1 MANRNCLKKR
11 LKNILNIQIKGGEST
26 MQKGTES
33 FSEIEEDDFED
44 GLLDA
49 LAQERTAIQEI
60 EQEKEE
66 NSFIEKA
73 TAVPTSKKKL
83 WRDTQK
89 EALARLED
97 SARTEEDF
105 RNVQSWW
112 DRLEANA
119 DRRYRYHVIGR
130 SDIPLEWGASPE
142 KVILPEPIQ
151 FVFWK
156 QITKGE
162 FLDTIFDCPFE
173 MQELVEDIDIAKAI
187 SKLKDVHK
195 EVLYYSAIRQYSNQR
210 IACIRN
216 QTDRNI
222 LKVKNTILKKL
233 RKKLYVS
240 LCERQ
245 RMKLSLSKREK
256 EFLEKYSSV
265 FADSRL
271 EKSDTTGRKQDK
283 K

>member
-1 MANRNCLKKR
+1 
-11 LKNILNIQIKGGEST
+11 
-26 MQKGTES
+26 MQKGTEP
-33 FSEIEEDDFED
+33 FSETPDDDFEN

-49 LAQERTAIQEI
+49 LALERSAIREI

-66 NSFIEKA
+66 NSFTTETISA
-73 TAVPTSKKKL
+73 PASKKKL

-97 SARTEEDF
+97 SARTENDF

-130 SDIPLEWGASPE
+130 SDIPLEWGAAPE
-142 KVILPEPIQ
+142 EVILPEPIQ
-151 FVFWK
+151 YVFWK

-162 FLDTIFDCPFE
+162 FLDIIFDCPFG
-173 MQELVEDIDIAKAI
+173 MHELVEDSDIANAI
-187 SKLKDVHK
+187 CELKDVHK

-210 IACIRN
+210 IACIRK

-245 RMKLSLSKREK
+245 QMNLPLIQREK
-256 EFLEKYSSV
+256 EFLEKYASDFSDRQKTKSSK
-265 FADSRL
+265 A
-271 EKSDTTGRKQDK
+271 DK
-283 K
+283 KESSKDND

>member
-1 MANRNCLKKR
+1 
-11 LKNILNIQIKGGEST
+11 
-26 MQKGTES
+26 MQKRTEA
-33 FSEIEEDDFED
+33 FSEMEDNGFENEF
-44 GLLDA
+44 LDA
-49 LAQERTAIQEI
+49 LIRERSAIEKI

-66 NSFIEKA
+66 NSFMEETV
-73 TAVPTSKKKL
+73 TAPALKKKL

-130 SDIPLEWGASPE
+130 SDIPLEWGAAPE
-142 KVILPEPIQ
+142 EVILPEPIQ
-151 FVFWK
+151 SVFWK

-173 MQELVEDIDIAKAI
+173 MQELVEDIDIAQSI
-187 SKLKDVHK
+187 HELKDVHK

-210 IACIRN
+210 IAHIRN

-233 RKKLYVS
+233 RKELYTI

-245 RMKLSLSKREK
+245 DTQQPLCRREK
-256 EFLEKYSSV
+256 EFLENYSSV
-265 FADSRL
+265 FADNRQTKPPESNAT
-271 EKSDTTGRKQDK
+271 KRKQDK

>member
-1 MANRNCLKKR
+1 
-11 LKNILNIQIKGGEST
+11 
-26 MQKGTES
+26 MQKGTVP
-33 FSEIEEDDFED
+33 FSEMEDDDFEN

-49 LAQERTAIQEI
+49 LAQERSAIEEI

-66 NSFIEKA
+66 NSFREE
-73 TAVPTSKKKL
+73 TVAVSTSKKKL

-130 SDIPLEWGASPE
+130 SDIPLEWGAAPE
-142 KVILPEPIQ
+142 EVILPEPIQ
-151 FVFWK
+151 SVFWK

-162 FLDTIFDCPFE
+162 FLDAIFDCPFE
-173 MQELVEDIDIAKAI
+173 MQELVEDFDIAESI
-187 SKLKDVHK
+187 CELKDVHK
-195 EVLYYSAIRQYSNQR
+195 EVLYYSAVRQYSNQR

-233 RKKLYVS
+233 RKKLYIS

-245 RMKLSLSKREK
+245 QMNLPLNQREK
-256 EFLEKYSSV
+256 EFLEEYTPV
-265 FADSRL
+265 F
-271 EKSDTTGRKQDK
+271 SDTNNTKLSNADK
-283 K
+283 NKETIESND

>member
-1 MANRNCLKKR
+1 
-11 LKNILNIQIKGGEST
+11 
-26 MQKGTES
+26 MQKEIVS
-33 FSEIEEDDFED
+33 FSETDDNDFDNE
-44 GLLDA
+44 LLNA
-49 LAQERTAIQEI
+49 LAQEHSAIQEI

-66 NSFIEKA
+66 NPWPEE
-73 TAVPTSKKKL
+73 TASAPTSRQKL

-97 SARTEEDF
+97 SARTADDF

-130 SDIPLEWGASPE
+130 SDVPLEWGAAPE
-142 KVILPEPIQ
+142 QVIVPEPIGH
-151 FVFWK
+151 VFWQ
-156 QITKGE
+156 QIIKGD
-162 FLDTIFDCPFE
+162 FLDAIFDCPFE
-173 MQELVEDIDIAKAI
+173 MHELMEDDDIADAV
-187 SKLKDVHK
+187 SELKDLHK

-210 IACIRN
+210 IAHIRS

-233 RKKLYVS
+233 RKKLYVA

-245 RMKLSLSKREK
+245 EMNLSLSQMEK
-256 EFLEKYSSV
+256 EFLDKYSPD
-265 FADSRL
+265 F
-271 EKSDTTGRKQDK
+271 SDKGR
-283 K
+283 

>member
-1 MANRNCLKKR
+1 M
-11 LKNILNIQIKGGEST
+11 E
-26 MQKGTES
+26 KGTES
-33 FSEIEEDDFED
+33 FSEIEDNDFENS
-44 GLLDA
+44 LLDS
-49 LAQERTAIQEI
+49 LAQERSVIEEI

-66 NSFIEKA
+66 NSFMEETVIA
-73 TAVPTSKKKL
+73 PTSKKKL

-130 SDIPLEWGASPE
+130 SDIPLEWGAAPE
-142 KVILPEPIQ
+142 EVILPEPIQ
-151 FVFWK
+151 SVFWK
-156 QITKGE
+156 RITKGE

-173 MQELVEDIDIAKAI
+173 MQELVEDIDIAQSI
-187 SKLKDVHK
+187 HELKDVHK

-210 IACIRN
+210 IAHIRN

-233 RKKLYVS
+233 RKELYTI

-245 RMKLSLSKREK
+245 ETQQPLCRREK
-256 EFLEKYSSV
+256 KFLENYSSV
-265 FADSRL
+265 FADNRQTKPP
-271 EKSDTTGRKQDK
+271 ESDATKRKQDK

>member
-1 MANRNCLKKR
+1 
-11 LKNILNIQIKGGEST
+11 

-33 FSEIEEDDFED
+33 FSEMEDDGFENS
-44 GLLDA
+44 LLDA
-49 LAQERTAIQEI
+49 LALERTDIQEI

-66 NSFIEKA
+66 NSFMEETV
-73 TAVPTSKKKL
+73 TAPTSKKKL

-97 SARTEEDF
+97 SARTGEDF

-130 SDIPLEWGASPE
+130 SDIPLEWGAAPE
-142 KVILPEPIQ
+142 EVILPEPIQ
-151 FVFWK
+151 SVFWK

-173 MQELVEDIDIAKAI
+173 MQELVEDFDIAESI
-187 SKLKDVHK
+187 CELKDVHK

-210 IACIRN
+210 IARIRN

-233 RKKLYVS
+233 RKKRYISV
-240 LCERQ
+240 CERQ
-245 RMKLSLSKREK
+245 QVNLPLCRREK
-256 EFLEKYSSV
+256 EFLENYSSV
-265 FADSRL
+265 FADSGQNNL
-271 EKSDTTGRKQDK
+271 SKPDTVKGKQSK

>member
-1 MANRNCLKKR
+1 
-11 LKNILNIQIKGGEST
+11 
-26 MQKGTES
+26 MQKGTEA
-33 FSEIEEDDFED
+33 FSEMEDDGFEN

-49 LAQERTAIQEI
+49 LAQERSAIEEI

-66 NSFIEKA
+66 NSFREETVVA
-73 TAVPTSKKKL
+73 SVSKKKL

-130 SDIPLEWGASPE
+130 SDIPLEWGAAPE
-142 KVILPEPIQ
+142 EVILPEPIQ
-151 FVFWK
+151 SVFWK

-162 FLDTIFDCPFE
+162 FLDAIFDCPFE
-173 MQELVEDIDIAKAI
+173 MHELVEDSDIAKTI
-187 SKLKDVHK
+187 CELKDVHK

-210 IACIRN
+210 IARIRK

-233 RKKLYVS
+233 RKKLYAI
-240 LCERQ
+240 LRERQ
-245 RMKLSLSKREK
+245 KINQPLSRREK
-256 EFLEKYSSV
+256 EFLEKHFPI
-265 FADSRL
+265 FADSGQTNPP
-271 EKSDTTGRKQDK
+271 KSDIPKRKQTK
-283 K
+283 N

>member
-1 MANRNCLKKR
+1 
-11 LKNILNIQIKGGEST
+11 

-33 FSEIEEDDFED
+33 FSGIEDDDIENE
-44 GLLDA
+44 LLDA

-66 NSFIEKA
+66 HLLTQKSVSAPIGR
-73 TAVPTSKKKL
+73 KKL

-119 DRRYRYHVIGR
+119 DRRYRYHVIGC

-142 KVILPEPIQ
+142 EVILPEPIQ
-151 FVFWK
+151 SVFWK

-173 MQELVEDIDIAKAI
+173 MQELVEDIDIAKTI
-187 SKLKDVHK
+187 NKLKDVHK

-233 RKKLYVS
+233 RKKLYAS
-240 LCERQ
+240 LSERQ
-245 RMKLSLSKREK
+245 RMRLSLSKREK

-265 FADSRL
+265 FADSKP
-271 EKSDTTGRKQDK
+271 EKTDTAGRKQGK

>member
-1 MANRNCLKKR
+1 
-11 LKNILNIQIKGGEST
+11 
-26 MQKGTES
+26 MQKEIVP
-33 FSEIEEDDFED
+33 FSETLNNDFEN

-49 LAQERTAIQEI
+49 LAQERSAIQEI
-60 EQEKEE
+60 EQEKKE
-66 NSFIEKA
+66 NSFAEETA
-73 TAVPTSKKKL
+73 TAPTSKKKL

-130 SDIPLEWGASPE
+130 SDVPLEWGAAPE
-142 KVILPEPIQ
+142 EVILPKPIQ
-151 FVFWK
+151 SVFWK

-162 FLDTIFDCPFE
+162 FLDTIFDRPFE
-173 MQELVEDIDIAKAI
+173 MHELVEDFDIAKSI
-187 SKLKDVHK
+187 CELKDVHK
-195 EVLYYSAIRQYSNQR
+195 EVLYYSVIRQYSNQR

-245 RMKLSLSKREK
+245 QMNFPLNQREK
-256 EFLEKYSSV
+256 EFLEDYASV
-265 FADSRL
+265 FAD
-271 EKSDTTGRKQDK
+271 KNKAKVSDTD
-283 K
+283 

>member
-1 MANRNCLKKR
+1 M
-11 LKNILNIQIKGGEST
+11 ET
-26 MQKGTES
+26 GTEA
-33 FSEIEEDDFED
+33 FSEMEDDGFENE
-44 GLLDA
+44 LLDA
-49 LAQERTAIQEI
+49 LVRERSAIEEI
-60 EQEKEE
+60 EREKEE
-66 NSFIEKA
+66 NSFIEE
-73 TAVPTSKKKL
+73 TVTVPTSKKKL

-89 EALARLED
+89 EALSRLED

-130 SDIPLEWGASPE
+130 SDIPLEWGAAPE
-142 KVILPEPIQ
+142 EVILPEPIQ
-151 FVFWK
+151 SVFWK

-173 MQELVEDIDIAKAI
+173 MHELVEDTDIATAI
-187 SKLKDVHK
+187 NKLKDVHK

-210 IACIRN
+210 IACIRK

-222 LKVKNTILKKL
+222 LKVKNTILNKL
-233 RKKLYVS
+233 RKKLYS
-240 LCERQ
+240 DLCR
-245 RMKLSLSKREK
+245 RKKMKHPISRREK

-265 FADSRL
+265 FTDNGQNNFP
-271 EKSDTTGRKQDK
+271 KPDTVKGKQSK

>member
-1 MANRNCLKKR
+1 M
-11 LKNILNIQIKGGEST
+11 E
-26 MQKGTES
+26 KGTES
-33 FSEIEEDDFED
+33 FSEIEDNDFENS
-44 GLLDA
+44 LLDSLA
-49 LAQERTAIQEI
+49 LERTAIQEI

-66 NSFIEKA
+66 NSFMEETV
-73 TAVPTSKKKL
+73 TAPASKKKL

-130 SDIPLEWGASPE
+130 SDIPLEWGAAPE
-142 KVILPEPIQ
+142 EVILPEPIQ
-151 FVFWK
+151 SVFWK

-173 MQELVEDIDIAKAI
+173 MQELVEDIDIAQSI
-187 SKLKDVHK
+187 HELKDVHK

-210 IACIRN
+210 IACIRK

-233 RKKLYVS
+233 RKELYTI

-245 RMKLSLSKREK
+245 ETQQPLYRREK
-256 EFLEKYSSV
+256 EFLENYSSV
-265 FADSRL
+265 FADNRQTKPPESNAT
-271 EKSDTTGRKQDK
+271 KRKQDK

>member
-1 MANRNCLKKR
+1 
-11 LKNILNIQIKGGEST
+11 
-26 MQKGTES
+26 MQKGTEA
-33 FSEIEEDDFED
+33 FSEMEDNGFENE
-44 GLLDA
+44 LLDA
-49 LAQERTAIQEI
+49 LAQERSAIEEI

-66 NSFIEKA
+66 NSFREE
-73 TAVPTSKKKL
+73 TVAVSTSKKKL

-130 SDIPLEWGASPE
+130 SDIPLEWGAAPE
-142 KVILPEPIQ
+142 EVILPEPIQ
-151 FVFWK
+151 SVFWK

-173 MQELVEDIDIAKAI
+173 MHELIEDFDIAKSI
-187 SKLKDVHK
+187 CELKDVHK
-195 EVLYYSAIRQYSNQR
+195 EVLYYSAVRQYSNQR
-210 IACIRN
+210 IARIRN

-233 RKKLYVS
+233 RKKLYIS
-240 LCERQ
+240 LCKRQ
-245 RMKLSLSKREK
+245 HMNLPLCRREK
-256 EFLEKYSSV
+256 EFLEEYTPV
-265 FADSRL
+265 FADRNNA
-271 EKSDTTGRKQDK
+271 KFSDADK
-283 K
+283 DKETIESND

>member
-1 MANRNCLKKR
+1 
-11 LKNILNIQIKGGEST
+11 
-26 MQKGTES
+26 MQKGTEA
-33 FSEIEEDDFED
+33 FSEMEDDNFENE
-44 GLLDA
+44 LLDA
-49 LAQERTAIQEI
+49 LAQERSAIEEI

-66 NSFIEKA
+66 NSFREE
-73 TAVPTSKKKL
+73 TVAVSTSKKKL

-130 SDIPLEWGASPE
+130 SDIPLEWGAAPE
-142 KVILPEPIQ
+142 EVILPEPIQ
-151 FVFWK
+151 SVFWK

-162 FLDTIFDCPFE
+162 FLDAIFDCPFE
-173 MQELVEDIDIAKAI
+173 MQELVEDFDIAESI
-187 SKLKDVHK
+187 CELKDVHK
-195 EVLYYSAIRQYSNQR
+195 EVLYYSAVRQYSNQR
-210 IACIRN
+210 IACIRK

-233 RKKLYVS
+233 RKKLYIS

-245 RMKLSLSKREK
+245 QVNLPLNQREK
-256 EFLEKYSSV
+256 EFLEEYTPV
-265 FADSRL
+265 FAERTNAKLS
-271 EKSDTTGRKQDK
+271 EADK
-283 K
+283 NKETIESND